1 MKRSQLLKNAPLE
14 MPEGVDA
21 GDDVIAVSRI
31 VEASGQ
37 QALEVDLFYKGEL
50 RGRYFADE
58 RVHNAWVD
66 GTWYSCSL
74 DNVARL
80 CMDKSPLKTA
90 FYYRV
95 AEWRWAS
102 DSDKDTALNFL
113 GALSMDIYETGLGG
127 IKRERARERKRERI
141 REEMDLV
148 PSVPDEA
155 ERWVEDE
162 LFAGHFLLVRR
173 KGEKIIYG
181 CTACGRSVWKKA
193 GWKQGEK
200 TVCPRCGYSVT
211 VEKRGQ
217 AREAKAPVV
226 ILQKYGQKWVERQFK
241 AVCKWTL
248 EGKKIELFEQCRAV
262 IPEGQCWGKVYYGIY
277 TEEDECR
284 QEFWDK
290 NPMNKRFLSSYL
302 YTGNLKEVLKCGN
315 LENSGMDILAGRKQ
329 RFNVNKYITTF
340 HQRPYLE
347 YLVKAGLLRMAADV
361 VNTYGWWG
369 DPDAVDAQARSIRGA
384 LKLDG
389 NRVNRIKQL
398 NGGLNVLE
406 WLQKEEAMGV
416 RISEES
422 LRYLSEKRLSVRE
435 CGSLLESAGSVN
447 RMVNYI
453 KKQKLPARKT
463 MIIWE
468 DYLRMAANEGMNIMD
483 DIVRFPK
490 DLKARHDQLVELA
503 NERREAKRMEG
514 YAGLDRRIRGR
525 LSDVKKYFWE
535 DDGYI
540 IVPAAKSE
548 ELMAEGRALHH
559 CVGASDRYMEKM
571 AEGKSW
577 ILFLR
582 KKEAPE
588 KPYYTIEISME
599 DDRIIQ
605 YYSEFDRQPDK
616 ETVDR
621 VLAKFKKSLK
631 RDRIQVRI
639 PVAVT
644 A

>member
-1 MKRSQLLKNAPLE
+1 MKRSQLLKNAPCS
-14 MPEGVDA
+14 MPEGIDA
-21 GDDVIAVSRI
+21 GNNVIAVSRI

-37 QALEVDLFYKGEL
+37 QAVEIDLFYKGEL

-58 RVHNAWVD
+58 WVHNAWVD
-66 GTWYSCSL
+66 GVWYSCSL

-80 CMDKSPLKTA
+80 CMDKTPLKTA
-90 FYYRV
+90 YYYRN

-102 DSDKDTALNFL
+102 DNDKDTALNFL
-113 GALSMDIYETGLGG
+113 GAWDMDNYEVGLGE
-127 IKRERARERKRERI
+127 KKKERARERKRERI

-148 PSVPDEA
+148 PCVPEDA

-162 LFAGHFLLVRR
+162 LFAGHFLFVR
-173 KGEKIIYG
+173 KKEKRIVYG

-200 TVCPRCGYSVT
+200 TACPRCGHLVT
-211 VEKRGQ
+211 VEKRGEV
-217 AREAKAPVV
+217 REAKAPAV
-226 ILQKYGQKWVERQFK
+226 ILQRYGSKWVERQFK
-241 AVCKWTL
+241 AVCKWTAA
-248 EGKKIELFEQCRAV
+248 GKKVELFEQCRAI
-262 IPEGQCWGKVYYGIY
+262 IPEGQCWGKVYYGVY
-277 TEEDECR
+277 TEENER
-284 QEFWDK
+284 GQEFWDK

-302 YTGNLKEVLKCGN
+302 YPGNLREVLKCGN
-315 LENSGMDILAGRKQ
+315 LENSGMDILADRKQ

-347 YLVKAGLLRMAADV
+347 YLVKAGLTRMAADV
-361 VNTYGWWG
+361 VDSYGWWG
-369 DPDAVDAQARSIRGA
+369 DPGTIDIYAGNIQEA
-384 LKLDG
+384 LRLDG

-406 WLQKEEAMGV
+406 WLQREEGMGV

-422 LRYLSEKRLSVRE
+422 LRYLSDKNLSVRE
-435 CGSLLESAGSVN
+435 CGGLLKSAGSVN

-453 KKQKLPARKT
+453 KKQKLPARKV

-468 DYLRMAANEGMNIMD
+468 DYLRMAENEGMDIMD
-483 DIVRFPK
+483 DIVRFPR

-503 NERREAKRMEG
+503 NERRDAKRLEE
-514 YAGLDRRIRGR
+514 YAELDRRIRDR
-525 LSDVKKYFWE
+525 LPEARKYFWE
-535 DDGYI
+535 NGEYMI
-540 IVPAAKSE
+540 IPAAKTE
-548 ELMAEGRALHH
+548 ELMKEGRTLHH
-559 CVGASDRYMEKM
+559 CVGASDRYMRKM
-571 AEGKSW
+571 AEGTSW

-582 KKEAPE
+582 KKEELE
-588 KPYYTIEISME
+588 KSYYTIEISME

-605 YYSEFDRQPDK
+605 YRSEFNRQPDK
-616 ETVDR
+616 EAIDR
-621 VLAKFKKSLK
+621 ALAKFKKSLK
-631 RDRIQVRI
+631 RDRVQVRI